1 MKLKIFA
8 TLLISFVLVM
18 GTNSGGR
25 AVSDRLKHAAS
36 QTLVERVAG
45 EHIQGIDAKA
55 ELFEMAG
62 SHEYGEAFIAANR
75 SVSEEYGRYM
85 AASLVVQGLLLLGI
99 ALGATTVITRLVS
112 RSTP

>member
-8 TLLISFVLVM
+8 TLLVSFVLVM
-18 GTNSGGR
+18 GTSSGGR

-36 QTLVERVAG
+36 QMLVERVAG
-45 EHIQGIDAKA
+45 KHIPGIDV
-55 ELFEMAG
+55 FEMVG
-62 SHEYGEAFIAANR
+62 SHEHGEAFIAANR